1 MTLFTTRDKVD
12 KRADFVQ
19 RFVNASIEGWYSYL
33 YGDPK
38 PGNAYI
44 KANNPEM
51 TDDQIAWSIKTMR
64 ESGLVDSDDSKRLG
78 IGAMTDARWQS
89 FYQMLVNSGVA
100 PAGLDI
106 SRAYTLQ
113 FVNHR
118 VGL

>member
-1 MTLFTTRDKVD
+1 
-12 KRADFVQ
+12 
-19 RFVNASIEGWYSYL
+19 
-33 YGDPK
+33 
-38 PGNAYI
+38 
-44 KANNPEM
+44 
-51 TDDQIAWSIKTMR
+51 MR